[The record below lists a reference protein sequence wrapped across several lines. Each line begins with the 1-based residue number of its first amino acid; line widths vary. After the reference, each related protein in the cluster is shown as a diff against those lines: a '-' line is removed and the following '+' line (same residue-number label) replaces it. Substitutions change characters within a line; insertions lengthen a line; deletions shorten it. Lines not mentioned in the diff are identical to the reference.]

1 MTTAVLMGVGA
12 GALHA
17 VTGPDHVLSVGPVA
31 VRAAKPWQVGLRWG
45 LGHAVGTLALALPV
59 LAFSTL
65 FDLEGFAA
73 WGERVAGLALL
84 LMAWSAWRQLRHR
97 EDSFDDKGA
106 PVDDRSVVVGFVHGI
121 TGGASLMLA
130 LPVVLGTSTTNAAAW
145 LVAFGV
151 GSTVAMAALTSAV
164 ARWGKGLSS
173 STEQRLQYAMC
184 GLSALLGVAWLA

>member
-31 VRAAKPWQVGLRWG
+31 VRATKPWQVGLRWG

-65 FDLEGFAA
+65 FDLEGFAVQ
-73 WGERVAGLALL
+73 GERIAGLALL
-84 LMAWSAWRQLRHR
+84 LMAASAWRQLRHR
-97 EDSFDDKGA
+97 EDRADDKNA
-106 PVDDRSVVVGFVHGI
+106 PGDDRTLVVGFVHGI

-130 LPVVLGTSTTNAAAW
+130 LPVVLGTSTTNATAW

-151 GSTVAMAALTSAV
+151 GSTIAMAALTSAV
-164 ARWGKGLSS
+164 ARWGKRLSS
-173 STEQRLQYAMC
+173 STERRLQYAMC

>member
-31 VRAAKPWQVGLRWG
+31 VRAQKPWRVGLRWG

-65 FDLEGFAA
+65 FDLEHFAA
-73 WGERVAGLALL
+73 WGERIAGLALV
-84 LMAWSAWRQLRHR
+84 LMAASAWRQLRRPSEHA
-97 EDSFDDKGA
+97 EANAHDA
-106 PVDDRSVVVGFVHGI
+106 DRTTAVGFVHGI

-151 GSTVAMAALTSAV
+151 GSTVAMAMLASAV
-164 ARWGKGLSS
+164 SRWGKQLSS
-173 STEQRLQYAMC
+173 TTEQRLQYAMC